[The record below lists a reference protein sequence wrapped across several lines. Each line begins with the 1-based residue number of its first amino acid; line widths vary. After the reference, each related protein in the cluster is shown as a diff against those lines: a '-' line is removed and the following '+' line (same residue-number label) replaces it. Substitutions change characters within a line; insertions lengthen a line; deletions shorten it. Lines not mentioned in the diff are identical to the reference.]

1 MNNSNPSH
9 NIPHTDWQMLGE
21 LDLPVGYSTE
31 DSLHAWLSEIL
42 NPLALHAHFLN
53 QILQSAQ
60 DAAGRAMRSER
71 AAEFQHLHFL
81 VHAPRHPASNGQT
94 WGFFQVEKM
103 GTSTENRYPFD
114 HLIELYLYL
123 EG

>member
-9 NIPHTDWQMLGE
+9 NSPHTNWHMLGE
-21 LDLPVGYSTE
+21 LELPVSSNTE
-31 DSLHAWLSEIL
+31 DAIHAWLSEVID
-42 NPLALHAHFLN
+42 PLALDAQFLN

-71 AAEFQHLHFL
+71 ATEFRHLHFL
-81 VHAPRHPASNGQT
+81 VHAPRHSASNGQT
-94 WGFFQVEKM
+94 WGFFQIEKM
-103 GTSTENRYPFD
+103 GISTENGYPLD

-123 EG
+123 EE

>member
-9 NIPHTDWQMLGE
+9 NLPHTDWQMLGE
-21 LDLPVGYSTE
+21 LKLPVGSSTE
-31 DSLHAWLSEIL
+31 DAIHAWLSEVL
-42 NPLALHAHFLN
+42 DPLALDAHFLD

-60 DAAGRAMRSER
+60 DAAGRALRSER
-71 AAEFQHLHFL
+71 AAEFRHLHFL
-81 VHAPRHPASNGQT
+81 VHAPQHSAFNGRT

-103 GTSTENRYPFD
+103 GTSTENGYPLD

-123 EG
+123 EE